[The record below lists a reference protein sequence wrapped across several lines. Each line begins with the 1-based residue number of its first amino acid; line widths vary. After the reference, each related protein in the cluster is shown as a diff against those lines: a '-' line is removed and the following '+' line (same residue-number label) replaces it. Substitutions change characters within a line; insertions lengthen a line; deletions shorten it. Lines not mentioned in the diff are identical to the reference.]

1 MQVQVNQ
8 KSDNK
13 QTATDRLSLKQ
24 ENEAGSLPFAD
35 NRPEALVQQKLKSAA
50 DNSPNG
56 EKLAQ
61 LKSLSDNRADEKQFP
76 VQQQKNET
84 GLPDNLKTGMENL
97 SGQSLDDVKVH
108 YNSAKPAQL
117 QAHAYAQGTDIH
129 VASGQEKHLPHEAWH
144 VVQQKQ
150 GRVKPTLQ
158 MKGKVNVNDDSGL
171 EKEADVMG
179 ERALQMHADKSSP
192 EDNSNT
198 SSQVVTQL
206 KPVIQMESE
215 SELETGLDSELEKL
229 LPEENKE
236 TEKAVVQ
243 GKWFDTRHAQGDL
256 VSTWID
262 DVPENLSEIWHH
274 ISDISLF
281 PGENRV
287 IKLVY
292 QSKKGANQFLFNGKA
307 CRLIH
312 YDGEVKDGYPSGEF
326 PAIQNVFDTIIE
338 LWKGYNEA
346 EHVDASEGDDEG
358 VETLA
363 PHDLE
368 VGSEYLV
375 INHDTGEEYALTL
388 DSKENGKL
396 AFKSW
401 FKNIEIAEEELDN
414 YQIIDYTDPTFE
426 EGFFIN
432 QEHKGKTVLPKSVIN
447 ENIYGYNMAE
457 VLGPSIENGDIVL
470 QGKFIAPPVYK
481 APAYSSAIIQAPI
494 GGGGTPAGNPPGWKG
509 GKHPYH
515 HNRGHLIGKQF
526 GGIGGLKNIVTLTD
540 GSNHPQMSKYENQLA
555 GIITGN
561 PGKVYAYQVTA
572 HYMGGWGV
580 KNSVGAGGGQK
591 TIVGPP
597 APHHVTLDAKQVG
610 GGVLLGG
617 TVTINNGILQNHN
630 ACVD

>member
-50 DNSPNG
+50 DNSPNN

-61 LKSLSDNRADEKQFP
+61 LKSLSDNHADEKQFP

-108 YNSAKPAQL
+108 YNSDKPAQL

-158 MKGKVNVNDDSGL
+158 MKGKVNVNDDAGL

-179 ERALQMHADKSSP
+179 ERALQMHTEKSDSQN
-192 EDNSNT
+192 NSNT
-198 SSQVVTQL
+198 SFQAVTQR

-215 SELETGLDSELEKL
+215 SEPETGLDSELEKL
-229 LPEENKE
+229 LQGENQE
-236 TEKAVVQ
+236 AEKTVLQ
-243 GKWFDTRHAQGDL
+243 GRWFDTRHAQGDR

-262 DVPENLSEIWHH
+262 DVPGNLSEIWHL

-292 QSKKGANQFLFNGKA
+292 QSKKGANQFLFNGKT
-307 CRLIH
+307 CRLI
-312 YDGEVKDGYPSGEF
+312 YFDGEVMDGYPSGEF
-326 PAIQNVFDTIIE
+326 PAIQSVFDTIVD
-338 LWKGYNEA
+338 LWKGYDDEA
-346 EHVDASEGDDEG
+346 HVDAEEGDDGG

-368 VGSEYLV
+368 VGSQYLV
-375 INHDTGEEYALTL
+375 INHKNGEEWSLTL
-388 DSKENGKL
+388 DSKEHGKL
-396 AFKSW
+396 TFKSLL
-401 FKNIEIAEEELDN
+401 KNLEIVGDDLDN
-414 YQIIDYTDPTFE
+414 YQIIDYTNPTFE
-426 EGFFIN
+426 EGFFFN
-432 QEHKGKTVLPKSVIN
+432 QEHKGKTVLPESVLGQ
-447 ENIYGYNMAE
+447 NIYGYNMAE
-457 VLGPSIENGDIVL
+457 VLGPSIKNGDIVL

-540 GSNHPQMSKYENQLA
+540 GSNHPQMSIHENALA
-555 GIITGN
+555 GIIAAN
-561 PGKVYAYQVTA
+561 PGNIYAYKVTA

-597 APHHVTLDAKQVG
+597 APHHVTLDAQVVG
-610 GGVLLGG
+610 GPVLLGG